1 VDVLLDVTCSYEC
14 DLSFDLVCNS
24 IRRLCMLLLE
34 CCYMPESRQ
43 RFATVMC
50 LILIYGLVSK
60 ENSSFSTKLLFGFS
74 YIDKFCV
81 H

>member
-1 VDVLLDVTCSYEC
+1 
-14 DLSFDLVCNS
+14 
-24 IRRLCMLLLE
+24 MLLLE